1 MDGFKEMMVN
11 GFALGVLWREECLK
25 DDTFLLIQLMVDKG
39 EKWASIHKKFR
50 LQFRS
55 ILVLKKM
62 YFRERARRNTS

>member
-1 MDGFKEMMVN
+1 M
-11 GFALGVLWREECLK
+11 K
-25 DDTFLLIQLMVDKG
+25 DDTFLIIQMMVSKG